1 MSLLKIFLV
10 SIIAVLLIGCG
21 ETEKPKDV
29 VNVPVTK
36 PVDKTPK
43 VPTPILML
51 TLHIIL
57 FKTNSILGFVYQT
70 LPNMTVVLF
79 G

>member
-29 VNVPVTK
+29 VNVPATK
-36 PVDKTPK
+36 PVDETPK
-43 VPTPILML
+43 VPTPNFNADSAYNFIQNQLDFGYR
-51 TLHIIL
+51 I
-57 FKTNSILGFVYQT
+57 
-70 LPNMTVVLF
+70 PNTPRT
-79 G
+79 